1 MNRKLA
7 KWFVIFSEKHLA
19 KRCFFIYSSGI
30 IFHLDF
36 MKKTKIIATH
46 GPALKGEAD
55 LQALYDA
62 GVNVIRFNFSH
73 AQYES
78 VREVLTLMRKNN
90 RSGRTALSM
99 LLDTKGPEIRTG
111 DLSQK
116 QQYAKGDIFKLYVNL
131 EKFSE
136 DGSSLFCDYPFL
148 AQDGFEGQIIEI
160 DSGLFQVQVQKI
172 ENDFLE
178 VVALNDAL
186 IGNRRHVN
194 LPGIRLKMP
203 GITDKD
209 KADVKFAVEE
219 SMDFIAMSF
228 VRSRANVEELRVY
241 LKDLGAEHIKIISK
255 IENQEGIENLAEI
268 IEASDGIMVA
278 RGDLGIEV
286 PIEKLPTYQSD
297 IVKQTR
303 AQGKFVIIATHLL
316 ESMIENPFPTR
327 AEVSDIYNSV
337 MQRADSVM
345 LSGETAAGKYPIQSV
360 EVMSATIREAE
371 AHIDIVHQDF
381 QAFDLTTRD
390 IEKKSLIKS
399 AIYAAEELK
408 VEALFIFTKSGK
420 LARLA
425 AAFRPNL
432 PIYAFTPN
440 LSSVAYM
447 NILYGVKPYL
457 VENWDTDFVGNVAEA
472 IDICKQEGILQ
483 AGDRIMLVN
492 DLRKKG
498 KEVPLVELVEII

>member
-1 MNRKLA
+1 M
-7 KWFVIFSEKHLA
+7 
-19 KRCFFIYSSGI
+19 
-30 IFHLDF
+30 
-36 MKKTKIIATH
+36 
-46 GPALKGEAD
+46 
-55 LQALYDA
+55 
-62 GVNVIRFNFSH
+62 
-73 AQYES
+73 
-78 VREVLTLMRKNN
+78 
-90 RSGRTALSM
+90 
-99 LLDTKGPEIRTG
+99 
-111 DLSQK
+111 
-116 QQYAKGDIFKLYVNL
+116 
-131 EKFSE
+131 
-136 DGSSLFCDYPFL
+136 
-148 AQDGFEGQIIEI
+148 
-160 DSGLFQVQVQKI
+160 QKI
-172 ENDFLE
+172 EKDFLE
-178 VVALNDAL
+178 VVALNDAV

-228 VRSRANVEELRVY
+228 VRSRANVEELRNY

-286 PIEKLPTYQSD
+286 PIEKLPTYQSN
-297 IVKQTR
+297 IVRDSR

-360 EVMSATIREAE
+360 KVMSATIVEAE
-371 AHIDIVHQDF
+371 ANIRVEHQDF
-381 QAFDLTTRD
+381 SASGLTSRD

-399 AIYAAEELK
+399 AIYSGEELGVK
-408 VEALFIFTKSGK
+408 ALFIFTKSGK

-432 PIYAFTPN
+432 PIYAFTMH

-447 NILYGVKPYL
+447 NVLYGVYPFL
-457 VENWDTDFVGNVAEA
+457 LENWDENFTQNISEA
-472 IDICKQEGILQ
+472 VSIMKKSGKLISGDTVMVINDIRSGDKEIPLMELLYID
-483 AGDRIMLVN
+483 
-492 DLRKKG
+492 
-498 KEVPLVELVEII
+498 